1 MTPAKFILIGLIKG
15 YQWVLSPLKNA
26 LFGATGRCRFTPSC
40 SAYAAEAVR
49 RHGALR
55 GAWLAGRRLLRCHP
69 WGDFGPDPVPD
80 VGGKAGSNC
89 CLTAGKH

>member
-1 MTPAKFILIGLIKG
+1 MNPVRFLLLAVIKF

-40 SAYAAEAVR
+40 SEYAAEAIR

-55 GAWLAGRRLLRCHP
+55 GSWLAVRRLLRCHP
-69 WGDFGPDPVPD
+69 WGDFGPDPVPAPR
-80 VGGKAGSNC
+80 GQPAGAC
-89 CLTAGKH
+89 CLMPGKR